1 MVTYSSYYIAALL
14 IILPLNC
21 NGENTTSIFD
31 IRDAKYKTAKYTV
44 ILLFPIFLL
53 YGITSNILMAIV
65 CCSRGNLYSRAFI
78 LITFQIIIC
87 NLISFTPHMIVVLP
101 EILLN
106 KNSSYNNVK
115 NEWSVYHSRKEIAM
129 QKILL

>member
-1 MVTYSSYYIAALL
+1 
-14 IILPLNC
+14 
-21 NGENTTSIFD
+21 
-31 IRDAKYKTAKYTV
+31 
-44 ILLFPIFLL
+44 
-53 YGITSNILMAIV
+53 MAIV

-106 KNSSYNNVK
+106 KNSSYISKNTFNNG
-115 NEWSVYHSRKEIAM
+115 SM
-129 QKILL
+129 DTPGKIYRNLRNFNLE